1 MVIPTAARVDVG
13 KIILTIVVILI
24 IVVAGQDTMK
34 HILLLL
40 VDSGTLWVMIIHAKD
55 VH

>member
-13 KIILTIVVILI
+13 KIMLTIVVILI
-24 IVVAGQDTMK
+24 TVIAGQDTIK
-34 HILLLL
+34 HTLLLL
-40 VDSGTLWVMIIHAKD
+40 VDSGILWVMIIHAKD